1 MKNKLTVILP
11 LKERPEFT
19 KIWLENNYN
28 EYYEYII
35 ADGSH
40 SEKNKEIFLNL
51 FSNSFAISGDLSFEQ
66 SSIRSILIGVIS
78 FFVLED
84 NSISNVFSIWP
95 K

>member
-40 SEKNKEIFLNL
+40 SEKNKEIFLN
-51 FSNSFAISGDLSFEQ
+51 F
-66 SSIRSILIGVIS
+66 
-78 FFVLED
+78 
-84 NSISNVFSIWP
+84 
-95 K
+95 KKKKY